1 MKKGILE
8 VDPKT
13 AKTWLDNK
21 EAILIDVREP
31 SEYEAARIAEAILIP
46 LRSITFEKLP
56 SLQLGQKIIVHCGIG
71 ARSAR
76 AIETLQEEHPE
87 LPLYNLIGGI
97 HQWMRLGLPVIQD
110 SED

>member
-1 MKKGILE
+1 MQQGILE

-13 AKTWLDNK
+13 AKIWLDNK

-31 SEYEAARIAEAILIP
+31 SEYETTRIEEACLIP
-46 LRSITFEKLP
+46 LRSIAFEKLP
-56 SLQLGQKIIVHCGIG
+56 SLHPGQKIIVHCGVG

-76 AIETLQEEHPE
+76 AIAQLQEEHPE

-97 HQWMRLGLPVIQD
+97 QKWMRLGLPVIQ
-110 SED
+110 ETEE